1 MRRLAFVVAPAA
13 CVALMLGACS
23 GSSSNEQRDAVNQA
37 QSTVVATVHYGA
49 SGFDVGSLSLKH
61 GQSIVLANSDTVDH
75 RFRATPGTLDSGA
88 QRPGD
93 QVTWNFTGVG
103 TFQVGVDGNTDRH
116 LAVTVSN

>member
-1 MRRLAFVVAPAA
+1 MRRLAFVVAPA
-13 CVALMLGACS
+13 CVALLLGACS
-23 GSSSNEQRDAVNQA
+23 DSSSNEQRDAVTAA
-37 QSTVVATVHYGA
+37 QSTVIATVHYGA
-49 SGFDVGSLSLKH
+49 GGFDVGSVSLKH

-75 RFRATPGTLDSGA
+75 RFRTTPGTLDSGT

-93 QVTWNFTGVG
+93 QVTWNFTVVG